1 MNSKNETQK
10 FSIKLGDAD
19 FEIEIG
25 KMAALATSSVLAK
38 WGETEVLATVV
49 VSDEPKEGVDFF
61 PMLVDYE
68 ERWYATGKI
77 SGSRYVKRETRPS
90 EEAILA
96 ARMIDRPLRP
106 LFPSGYRNDLQ
117 IVVTVLSADLI
128 HDPDTASI
136 IAASTAL
143 MISPAPFAG
152 PVGAVRIGKVD
163 GKLQAHPTMGQM
175 DEADLDLVIA
185 ATKEGILMISGKAD
199 QLPES
204 EFVSA
209 CEMGLT
215 AIKPILE
222 MQNKICKELKI
233 NKEEINP
240 KNHDLVQEM
249 TKFVG
254 KKLSTLV
261 AAATDTKHDEQ
272 ISEFEKEVLNNFE
285 GNYKQIEIKT
295 IFKDF
300 LEKELRKSILEKKIR
315 PDSRKLNEI
324 RQISIDTG
332 LLARTHGSAL
342 FSRGQTQVLS
352 VVTLGSPSR
361 EQLIETM
368 EEEATKRYMHHYN
381 FPPFSTGEISP
392 LRGASRREIGHGSLA
407 EKALQAVIPTRELFP
422 YTIRVASEVLAS
434 NGSTSMAAT
443 CGSSLALMDA
453 GVPIKDQVA
462 GISIG
467 LVKEGAKY
475 VLLTDIIGA
484 EDFAGDMD
492 FKLAGTKKGLTAFQ
506 LDVKTTQLNMEIVKG
521 AVEESK
527 KARMIILDKMNAVIA
542 KPRKLL
548 SKYAPTVSVIK
559 INPDRI
565 RDVIGPGGRI
575 INDII
580 AKTNSNIDIEQDG
593 SVTISSQDKEG
604 AQKAKDLVSQL
615 THEVK
620 VGEQFQ
626 GKVVK
631 ILDFGAFVEFLP
643 GQEGL
648 VHISQLA
655 PQRVEKVTD
664 IVKVGDEIPVKVIE
678 IDQQGRINL
687 SLKAAK
693 SQAKK

>member
-106 LFPSGYRNDLQ
+106 LFPSGDRNDFQ
-117 IVVTVLSADLI
+117 IGGTVLSADLI
-128 HDPDTASI
+128 HDPDAASI

-209 CEMGLT
+209 CEMGLN

-222 MQNKICKELKI
+222 MQNKICK
-233 NKEEINP
+233 
-240 KNHDLVQEM
+240 
-249 TKFVG
+249 
-254 KKLSTLV
+254 
-261 AAATDTKHDEQ
+261 
-272 ISEFEKEVLNNFE
+272 FEKEVLNNFE

-342 FSRGQTQVLS
+342 FSRGQTQVL
-352 VVTLGSPSR
+352 
-361 EQLIETM
+361 
-368 EEEATKRYMHHYN
+368 
-381 FPPFSTGEISP
+381 
-392 LRGASRREIGHGSLA
+392 
-407 EKALQAVIPTRELFP
+407 
-422 YTIRVASEVLAS
+422 
-434 NGSTSMAAT
+434 
-443 CGSSLALMDA
+443 
-453 GVPIKDQVA
+453 
-462 GISIG
+462 
-467 LVKEGAKY
+467 
-475 VLLTDIIGA
+475 
-484 EDFAGDMD
+484 
-492 FKLAGTKKGLTAFQ
+492 
-506 LDVKTTQLNMEIVKG
+506 
-521 AVEESK
+521 
-527 KARMIILDKMNAVIA
+527 
-542 KPRKLL
+542 
-548 SKYAPTVSVIK
+548 
-559 INPDRI
+559 
-565 RDVIGPGGRI
+565 
-575 INDII
+575 
-580 AKTNSNIDIEQDG
+580 
-593 SVTISSQDKEG
+593 
-604 AQKAKDLVSQL
+604 
-615 THEVK
+615 
-620 VGEQFQ
+620 
-626 GKVVK
+626 
-631 ILDFGAFVEFLP
+631 
-643 GQEGL
+643 
-648 VHISQLA
+648 
-655 PQRVEKVTD
+655 
-664 IVKVGDEIPVKVIE
+664 
-678 IDQQGRINL
+678 
-687 SLKAAK
+687 
-693 SQAKK
+693 